1 MPIEASLGERL
12 GAAEVSQA
20 FCIGVGGL
28 AFRSGETVAPGTLLR
43 VRIPYV
49 TPEFETDARVVWC
62 RATEG
67 SVELGVEFLNSE
79 DAFRARMVEQV
90 CHIETYRR
98 DVGDT
103 EGRQLSAEEA
113 ATEWIGKYAA
123 TFPGSGSE
131 LVN

>member
-1 MPIEASLGERL
+1 MPIEASLGGRL
-12 GAAEVSQA
+12 GAAEVSQTY
-20 FCIGVGGL
+20 CIGVGGL
-28 AFRSGETVAPGTLLR
+28 AFRCGQMAEPGTFLR

-62 RATEG
+62 RNHEG
-67 SVELGVEFLNSE
+67 SIELGVEFLNCE

-103 EGRQLSAEEA
+103 EGRLLSAEEA
-113 ATEWIGKYAA
+113 AREWIGKYAA
-123 TFPGSGSE
+123 TFPASGSE
-131 LVN
+131 IVS